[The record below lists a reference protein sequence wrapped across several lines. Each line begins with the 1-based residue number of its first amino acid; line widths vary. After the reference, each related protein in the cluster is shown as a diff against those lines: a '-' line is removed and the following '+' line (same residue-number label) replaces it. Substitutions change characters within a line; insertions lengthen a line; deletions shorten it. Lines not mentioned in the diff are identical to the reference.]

1 MKITISGYGKMGKEI
16 EQIAKHNNHSIEAIL
31 DQKEDWGTYQ
41 KAIADSDVIIDFSEP
56 DVVEANIKKAFEM
69 DIPIVVG
76 TTGWDKNKEAIFQ
89 LCKTKGQTI
98 FTASNFSIG
107 VNIFFEV
114 NTFLAKLMN
123 QYPQYHPSIEE
134 IHHTQKL
141 DKPSGT
147 AIELAKQMLEQ
158 ISRKDKYTVD
168 QENIPTDLKITS
180 KRIEDVPGTHM
191 VTYSSDVDQIELKHT
206 AQSRKGFALGAVMAA
221 EWIIG
226 KKGCFGIKDLLGI
239 S

>member
-1 MKITISGYGKMGKEI
+1 MKITLSGYGKMGREI
-16 EQIAKHNNHSIEAIL
+16 EQIARQKNHSISAIL
-31 DQKEDWGTYQ
+31 DQKSDWDTYQ
-41 KAIADSDVIIDFSEP
+41 KAIVDSDVIIDFSEP
-56 DVVEANIKKAFEM
+56 NVVVANIKKAFDM
-69 DIPIVVG
+69 NIPIVVG
-76 TTGWDKNKEAIFQ
+76 TTGWDNEKEAIFQ
-89 LCKTKGQTI
+89 LCDTKKQAI

-114 NTFLAKLMN
+114 NTLLAKFMN

-158 ISRKDKYTVD
+158 INRKAKYTLD
-168 QENIPTDLKITS
+168 HEIEPTDLKITS
-180 KRIEDVPGTHM
+180 KRIEDVPGTHI

-206 AQSRKGFALGAVMAA
+206 AHSRKGFASGAVMAA
-221 EWIIG
+221 EWLVS